1 MISEDI
7 TMQAIKIKLSILVGV
22 SMLLLMPSVAN
33 AQENT
38 IPDSQNNSFLQGFEC
53 DILCWF

>member
-1 MISEDI
+1 
-7 TMQAIKIKLSILVGV
+7 MQAIKIKLSILVGV